1 MRTVPATD
9 VFTRPEL
16 HDLGWSDP
24 AISRAVRSGR
34 LLRVRRGLFAAIGSG
49 SDRVDIVAAAAACSG
64 SVASHRSAA
73 IVHGLP
79 ILGSASARP
88 DLTVQPGETGDT
100 VHALVHRATLRPED
114 VTTVDGIPVTS
125 VARTLVD
132 LARSSAQAVA
142 VVALDAALHRGMV
155 SGEELLDVASMCRTW
170 PGARRISGVLS
181 SADGRAES
189 PLETVSRLIM
199 RHLQLPA
206 PDLQCS
212 IMNERGRVI
221 GRTDFY
227 WDRPGVVG
235 EADGELKY
243 AEPDALVREK
253 RRQEALEN
261 AGLIVVRWGWPDLNR
276 PSALAD
282 RIQRAFRRGAQ
293 RDATFPRHWS
303 VRAS

>member
-1 MRTVPATD
+1 MRTVPTSD

-16 HDLGWSDP
+16 HRLGWTDP
-24 AISRAVRSGR
+24 AITRAIRSGR
-34 LLRVRRGLFAAIGSG
+34 LLRVRRGVLAVAGTGSARLDVIAA
-49 SDRVDIVAAAAACSG
+49 VASCSG
-64 SVASHRSAA
+64 SFASHRSGAL
-73 IVHGLP
+73 VHGLP
-79 ILGSASARP
+79 ILGPASVRP

-100 VHALVHRATLRPED
+100 AHALVHRATLRPED

-125 VARTLVD
+125 VARTLID

-142 VVALDAALHRGMV
+142 LVALDAALHRGMV

-170 PGARRISGVLS
+170 PGARRISAVLS
-181 SADGRAES
+181 SADARAES
-189 PLETVSRLIM
+189 PLETVSRLT
-199 RHLQLPA
+199 LQRTRLPA
-206 PDLQCS
+206 PDLQRS
-212 IMNERGRVI
+212 ILDERGLFI

-235 EADGELKY
+235 EADGDLKY

-261 AGLIVVRWGWPDLNR
+261 AGLIVVRWGWPDLSR
-276 PSALAD
+276 PSVLAD
-282 RIQRAFRRGAQ
+282 RIERAFRRGAQ
-293 RDATFPRHWS
+293 RDATSPRLWS